1 LPATRTSCKR
11 PQAAIKL
18 LIARC
23 LSLLFDIAASLHQPT
38 GCLVHARIGRCETQ
52 PFFFDFLLT
61 SPVDASLLES
71 SQSKIATPQRLHLSI
86 AEAFRR
92 FGKSH
97 E

>member
-23 LSLLFDIAASLHQPT
+23 RPLLFDIAASRHQPT
-38 GCLVHARIGRCETQ
+38 GCLVHARIVGRCETQ
-52 PFFFDFLLT
+52 PFIFDFLLT

-71 SQSKIATPQRLHLSI
+71 SQSKIAILKRLPLLI
-86 AEAFRR
+86 A
-92 FGKSH
+92 
-97 E
+97 